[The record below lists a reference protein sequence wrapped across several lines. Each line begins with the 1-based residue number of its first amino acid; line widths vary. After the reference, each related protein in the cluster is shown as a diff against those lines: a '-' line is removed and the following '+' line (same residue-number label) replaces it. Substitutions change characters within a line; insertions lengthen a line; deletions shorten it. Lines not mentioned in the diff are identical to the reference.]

1 VPSLF
6 WGEVAKYMFL
16 KYSEMKRWREL
27 VCTKWLSLNKNVTC
41 RKGLTCTNVME
52 LKNTGQYL
60 LTFRWQWKNEVNKGE
75 LKWEAVVE

>member
-1 VPSLF
+1 LF
-6 WGEVAKYMFL
+6 WGEVAKYIYL
-16 KYSEMKRWREL
+16 KYSEMKRWREEL

-60 LTFRWQWKNEVNKGE
+60 LTFRWQWKNEVNKRE
-75 LKWEAVVE
+75 LKWEAVVEQ